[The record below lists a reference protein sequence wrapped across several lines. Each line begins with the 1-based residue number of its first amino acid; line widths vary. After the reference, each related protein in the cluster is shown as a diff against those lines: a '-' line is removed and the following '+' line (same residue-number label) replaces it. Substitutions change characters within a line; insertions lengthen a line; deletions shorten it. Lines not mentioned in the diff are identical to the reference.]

1 MTKNTDSINS
11 ALTLTRSSYNNSDVK
26 EITETFVANIFSK
39 VLNDIQENELIKDN
53 KLIPESNAE
62 KWLKELINLE
72 YANLIVKRSMQPL
85 VQEIIKA
92 FPPQR

>member
-1 MTKNTDSINS
+1 MNTDNIIS

-26 EITETFVANIFSK
+26 EVTETFVANIFSK

>member
-1 MTKNTDSINS
+1 MNTDSIIS

>member
-1 MTKNTDSINS
+1 MNTEIITS
-11 ALTLTRSSYNNSDVK
+11 ALTLSRSNYENSDVK
-26 EITETFVANIFSK
+26 EVSEAFVANIFSK
-39 VLNDIQENELIKDN
+39 ILNDFQDNELIKDS

-62 KWLKELINLE
+62 KWLKELINIE
-72 YANLIVKRSMQPL
+72 YANLIVKQSMQPL